1 MLNHTIFLQG
11 LMMLQANFEFEDNK
25 IYMKLVYDNI
35 KEKCGP
41 KRFMACIDNLLLNK
55 SKEDWNKA
63 YGFKGRMAVKDWL
76 DIVIPAKIVIG
87 YYCDYKKGI
96 YRVYNGNLHNMAIF
110 EYPADYLA
118 ELKNHPDRSELNSEK
133 KQLEGQQAT
142 QNKNNM
148 QTYIKEINNNLKS
161 K

>member
-1 MLNHTIFLQG
+1 MLNYAIFTKGFLT
-11 LMMLQANFEFEDNK
+11 LKANFEFDYNE
-25 IYMKLVYDNI
+25 IYMELVYENI

-41 KRFMACIDNLLLNK
+41 KRFIACINNLLLNK

-76 DIVIPAKIVIG
+76 DIVIPAKIIIRYEVE
-87 YYCDYKKGI
+87 K
-96 YRVYNGNLHNMAIF
+96 YNGNLHKMPIF

-142 QNKNNM
+142 QNQNNI
-148 QTYIKEINNNLKS
+148 QTYIKQINNNLKS

>member
-1 MLNHTIFLQG
+1 MLNYAIFTKGFLT
-11 LMMLQANFEFEDNK
+11 LKANFEFDYNE
-25 IYMKLVYDNI
+25 IYMELVYENI

-41 KRFMACIDNLLLNK
+41 KRFMACIKDLLLNK

-76 DIVIPAKIVIG
+76 DIIIPAKIIIRYEVE
-87 YYCDYKKGI
+87 K
-96 YRVYNGNLHNMAIF
+96 YNGNLHKMPIF

-148 QTYIKEINNNLKS
+148 QTYIEQINNNLKS

>member
-1 MLNHTIFLQG
+1 MLNHTIFSKG
-11 LMMLQANFEFEDNK
+11 LLMLKANFEFDNNE
-25 IYMKLVYDNI
+25 IYMELVYENI

-41 KRFMACIDNLLLNK
+41 KRFMACINNLLLNK

-76 DIVIPAKIVIG
+76 DIVIPAKIIIG
-87 YYCDYKKGI
+87 SYCEYKGFGI
-96 YRVYNGNLHNMAIF
+96 YSCRVPNPIF
-110 EYPADYLA
+110 DYPADYLA

-148 QTYIKEINNNLKS
+148 PTYIKQISNNLKS

>member
-1 MLNHTIFLQG
+1 MLNHTIFSKG
-11 LMMLQANFEFEDNK
+11 LLMLKANFEFDNNE
-25 IYMKLVYDNI
+25 IYMELVYDNI

-41 KRFMACIDNLLLNK
+41 KRFMACINNLLLNK

-87 YYCDYKKGI
+87 YEVKK
-96 YRVYNGNLHNMAIF
+96 YNGNLHKMPIF
-110 EYPADYLA
+110 DYPADYLA

-142 QNKNNM
+142 QNQNNI

>member
-1 MLNHTIFLQG
+1 MLNNTTFLQG
-11 LMMLQANFEFEDNK
+11 LMMLQANFEFEENE
-25 IYMKLVYDNI
+25 IYMELVYDNI

-41 KRFMACIDNLLLNK
+41 KRFMACIKDLLLNK

-76 DIVIPAKIVIG
+76 DIVIPAKVVKEYSIKAVG
-87 YYCDYKKGI
+87 SDFTVKQTYLDY
-96 YRVYNGNLHNMAIF
+96 
-110 EYPADYLA
+110 PDDYLA

-148 QTYIKEINNNLKS
+148 QTYIKQINNNLKS

>member
-1 MLNHTIFLQG
+1 MLNHTTFLQG
-11 LMMLQANFEFEDNK
+11 LMMLQANFEFEENK
-25 IYMKLVYDNI
+25 IYMKLVYENI

-76 DIVIPAKIVIG
+76 DIVIPAKIIIG
-87 YYCDYKKGI
+87 YREYKEFGTF
-96 YRVYNGNLHNMAIF
+96 RRSPIF
-110 EYPADYLA
+110 EYPDDYLA

-148 QTYIKEINNNLKS
+148 QTYIKQINNNLKS

>member
-1 MLNHTIFLQG
+1 MLKT
-11 LMMLQANFEFEDNK
+11 NFEFDNNE
-25 IYMKLVYDNI
+25 IYMELVYENI

-41 KRFMACIDNLLLNK
+41 KRFMACINDLLLNK
-55 SKEDWNKA
+55 NKEDWNKA

-76 DIVIPAKIVIG
+76 DIVIPAKIVKEYSIKPVG
-87 YYCDYKKGI
+87 SDFTFKQTYLDY
-96 YRVYNGNLHNMAIF
+96 
-110 EYPADYLA
+110 PDDYLA

-148 QTYIKEINNNLKS
+148 QTYIKQINNNLKS

>member
-1 MLNHTIFLQG
+1 MLNHTIFSKG
-11 LMMLQANFEFEDNK
+11 LLMLKTNFEFDNNE
-25 IYMKLVYDNI
+25 IYMELVYENI

-41 KRFMACIDNLLLNK
+41 KRFMACINDLLLNK

-76 DIVIPAKIVIG
+76 NIVIPAKIVIG
-87 YYCDYKKGI
+87 YEVEK
-96 YRVYNGNLHNMAIF
+96 YNGNLHKMPIF

-118 ELKNHPDRSELNSEK
+118 ELKNHPDRSELNREK

-148 QTYIKEINNNLKS
+148 PTYIKQINNNLKS

>member
-11 LMMLQANFEFEDNK
+11 LMMLQANFEFEESK

-41 KRFMACIDNLLLNK
+41 KRFMACINNLLLNK

-76 DIVIPAKIVIG
+76 DIVIPAKTVIG
-87 YYCDYKKGI
+87 YKETREFGTFI
-96 YRVYNGNLHNMAIF
+96 PRNPIF
-110 EYPADYLA
+110 DYPADYLA

-142 QNKNNM
+142 QNQNNM

>member
-1 MLNHTIFLQG
+1 MLNHTIFSKG
-11 LMMLQANFEFEDNK
+11 LLMLKANFEFDNNE
-25 IYMKLVYDNI
+25 IYMELVYDNI

-41 KRFMACIDNLLLNK
+41 KRFMACINNLLLNK

-87 YYCDYKKGI
+87 YKETREFGTFI
-96 YRVYNGNLHNMAIF
+96 PRNPIF
-110 EYPADYLA
+110 DYPADYLA
-118 ELKNHPDRSELNSEK
+118 ELKNHPDRSELNGEK

-142 QNKNNM
+142 QNQNNM
-148 QTYIKEINNNLKS
+148 QTYTKQISNNLKS

>member
-1 MLNHTIFLQG
+1 MLNYAIFTKGFLT
-11 LMMLQANFEFEDNK
+11 LKANFEFDYNEIN
-25 IYMKLVYDNI
+25 MELVYDNI

-41 KRFMACIDNLLLNK
+41 KRFMACINDLLLNK
-55 SKEDWNKA
+55 SKEDWNKT

-76 DIVIPAKIVIG
+76 DIVIPAKVVKECSIKAVGSDFTIKQT
-87 YYCDYKKGI
+87 YLDY
-96 YRVYNGNLHNMAIF
+96 
-110 EYPADYLA
+110 PDDYLA

-142 QNKNNM
+142 QNKKNI
-148 QTYIKEINNNLKS
+148 QTHIQQLNHSLKS